1 MLILQFSTFPF
12 VYLYDMPRKKQFI
25 ASQSLEGLFPDLPS
39 FAIKIMSTTTN
50 SEMASLADVHRH
62 NYYMLFVLMEGVSE
76 HMIDME
82 LVTLNAGQIGLI
94 VPGQV
99 HLAQPEQTGKG
110 WGIAF
115 TADFLP
121 LLSLPVTLQGP
132 VTLPADELEA
142 VNQIICLMYREYNE
156 KKTQAIPLL
165 QHYLSILLLML
176 QRHTADAPSANKS
189 LLTRYRELVAAH
201 YLEWTKPA
209 QYAEAL
215 HISVDYLNEVVRQ
228 YSGQTASSLITERRI
243 LEAKR
248 LLLHAEE
255 SVKEIAWHLQ
265 FNEVSYFNRFF
276 KQHTG
281 YTPAAFR
288 ESVRD
293 KSLSDPE

>member
-1 MLILQFSTFPF
+1 
-12 VYLYDMPRKKQFI
+12 
-25 ASQSLEGLFPDLPS
+25 
-39 FAIKIMSTTTN
+39 
-50 SEMASLADVHRH
+50 
-62 NYYMLFVLMEGVSE
+62 
-76 HMIDME
+76 MIDME
-82 LVTLNAGQIGLI
+82 NMTLYAGQMGLI

-99 HLAQPEQTGKG
+99 HLAHPKQQGDG

-121 LLSLPVTLQGP
+121 QVSLPLNFQGP
-132 VTLPADELEA
+132 VTLPDDELNT
-142 VNQIICLMYREYNE
+142 VNQLVTLMYKEYND
-156 KKTQAIPLL
+156 KKAQAIPLL
-165 QHYLSILLLML
+165 QHFLSILLLIL
-176 QRHTADAPSANKS
+176 QRHNGDTPSTNKS
-189 LLTRYRELVAAH
+189 LLIRYRELVATH

-228 YSGQTASSLITERRI
+228 HSGQTASSLITERRI

-248 LLLHAEE
+248 LLLHAAE

-293 KSLSDPE
+293 KSQSAPE

>member
-1 MLILQFSTFPF
+1 M
-12 VYLYDMPRKKQFI
+12 YDMPRKKQFI
-25 ASQSLEGLFPDLPS
+25 ASQSLEGLDPHLPS
-39 FAIKIMSTTTN
+39 FAIKMMS
-50 SEMASLADVHRH
+50 SDSYGEMAILTDAHRH
-62 NYYMLFVLMEGVSE
+62 NYYMLFILLDGISS

-82 LVTLNAGQIGLI
+82 LITLNAGQMGLI

-99 HLAQPEQTGKG
+99 HLAQPEQSGTG

-121 LLSLPVTLQGP
+121 QLSLPVTLQGP
-132 VTLPADELEA
+132 VTLPADEMKA
-142 VNQIICLMYREYNE
+142 VNQIICLMFREYNE
-156 KKTQAIPLL
+156 RKTQSISLL

-176 QRHTADAPSANKS
+176 QRHTADAPSANNS

-228 YSGQTASSLITERRI
+228 HSGQTASSLITERRI

-248 LLLHAEE
+248 LLLHAAE

>member
-1 MLILQFSTFPF
+1 MLILQFYRCPF

-25 ASQSLEGLFPDLPS
+25 ASQSLEGLYPELPS
-39 FAIKIMSTTTN
+39 FAIKIMS
-50 SEMASLADVHRH
+50 SQSQVQMARIADVHRH
-62 NYYMLFVLMEGVSE
+62 NYYMLFVLTEGVSA

-82 LVTLNAGQIGLI
+82 QVTMNAGEMGLI

-99 HLAQPEQTGKG
+99 HLALSEQTGTG

-121 LLSLPVTLQGP
+121 LVSLPVTLQGP
-132 VTLPADELEA
+132 VRLPADELAA
-142 VNQIICLMYREYNE
+142 VNQIICLMEKEYNE
-156 KKTQAIPLL
+156 KKAQAIPLL
-165 QHYLSILLLML
+165 QHFLSILLLIL
-176 QRHTADAPSANKS
+176 QRHNADAPSGNKS
-189 LLTRYRELVAAH
+189 LLIRYRELVAAH
-201 YLEWTKPA
+201 FLEWTKPA

-228 YSGQTASSLITERRI
+228 HSGQTASSLITERRV

-248 LLLHAEE
+248 LLMHAEE

-293 KSLSDPE
+293 KSQSDPE

>member
-1 MLILQFSTFPF
+1 MLILQFYPGLF
-12 VYLYDMPRKKQFI
+12 VYFYNMPRKKQFI
-25 ASQSLEGLFPDLPS
+25 ASQSLEGIYPDMPS
-39 FAIKIMSTTTN
+39 FAIRIMYSKARK
-50 SEMASLADVHRH
+50 EMAELADVHRH
-62 NYYMLFVLMEGVSE
+62 NYYMLFVLLDGVSA

-82 LVTLNAGQIGLI
+82 KVTLNAGEMGLI

-99 HLAQPEQTGKG
+99 HLAHPEQTGTG

-121 LLSLPVTLQGP
+121 MVSLPMTLQGP
-132 VTLPADELEA
+132 VTLPADELSA
-142 VNQIICLMYREYNE
+142 VNQIICLMDKEYKE
-156 KKTQAIPLL
+156 KKAMAIPLL
-165 QHYLSILLLML
+165 QHYLSILLLIL
-176 QRHTADAPSANKS
+176 QRHNADTPAANKS
-189 LLTRYRELVAAH
+189 LLIRYRELVAAH

-215 HISVDYLNEVVRQ
+215 HISVDYLNDIVRQ
-228 YSGQTASSLITERRI
+228 HSGQTASSLITERRI

-248 LLLHAEE
+248 LLLHADE

-288 ESVRD
+288 ESIRD

>member
-1 MLILQFSTFPF
+1 
-12 VYLYDMPRKKQFI
+12 MPRKKQFI
-25 ASQSLEGLFPDLPS
+25 ASQSLEGLYPDLPS
-39 FAIKIMSTTTN
+39 FAIKIMS
-50 SEMASLADVHRH
+50 SQSQIEMAAIADVHRH
-62 NYYMLFVLMEGVSE
+62 NYYMLFVLIDGVSA

-82 LVTLNAGQIGLI
+82 QVTLNAGEMGLI

-99 HLAQPEQTGKG
+99 HLALPEQTGTG

-121 LLSLPVTLQGP
+121 LISLPMTLQGP
-132 VTLPADELEA
+132 VRLPGDELES
-142 VNQIICLMYREYNE
+142 VNQLICLMQKEYND

-165 QHYLSILLLML
+165 QHYLSVLLLIL
-176 QRHTADAPSANKS
+176 QRNNTEAPAGNKS
-189 LLTRYRELVAAH
+189 LLIRYRELVAAH

-228 YSGQTASSLITERRI
+228 HSGQTASSLITERRV

-293 KSLSDPE
+293 KSLSAPE

>member
-1 MLILQFSTFPF
+1 MLILQFYPCLF

-25 ASQSLEGLFPDLPS
+25 ASQSLEGLYPELPS
-39 FAIKIMSTTTN
+39 FAIKIMSTH
-50 SEMASLADVHRH
+50 SQVQMARIADVHRH
-62 NYYMLFVLMEGVSE
+62 NYYMLFVLTEGVSA

-82 LVTLNAGQIGLI
+82 QVTMNAGEMGLI

-99 HLAQPEQTGKG
+99 HLALPEQTGTG

-121 LLSLPVTLQGP
+121 LVSLPVTLQGP
-132 VTLPADELEA
+132 VRLPADELAA
-142 VNQIICLMYREYNE
+142 VNQIICLMEKEYNE
-156 KKTQAIPLL
+156 KKAQAIPLL
-165 QHYLSILLLML
+165 QHFLSILLLIL
-176 QRHTADAPSANKS
+176 QRHNADAPSGNKS
-189 LLTRYRELVAAH
+189 LLIRYRELVAAH

-228 YSGQTASSLITERRI
+228 HSGQTASSLITERRV

-293 KSLSDPE
+293 KSQSDPE

>member
-1 MLILQFSTFPF
+1 LLILQFYRCPF

-25 ASQSLEGLFPDLPS
+25 ASQSLEGLYPELPS
-39 FAIKIMSTTTN
+39 FAIKIMS
-50 SEMASLADVHRH
+50 SQSQVQMARIADVHRH
-62 NYYMLFVLMEGVSE
+62 NYYMLFVLTEGVSA

-82 LVTLNAGQIGLI
+82 QVTMNAGEMGLI

-99 HLAQPEQTGKG
+99 HLALSEQTGTG

-121 LLSLPVTLQGP
+121 LVSLPVTLQGP
-132 VTLPADELEA
+132 VRLPADELAA
-142 VNQIICLMYREYNE
+142 VNQIICLMEKEYNE
-156 KKTQAIPLL
+156 KKAQAIPLL
-165 QHYLSILLLML
+165 QHFLSILLLIL
-176 QRHTADAPSANKS
+176 QRHNADAPSGNKS
-189 LLTRYRELVAAH
+189 LLIRYRELVAAH

-228 YSGQTASSLITERRI
+228 HSGQTASSLITERRV

-248 LLLHAEE
+248 LLMHAEE

-293 KSLSDPE
+293 KSQSDPE

>member
-1 MLILQFSTFPF
+1 
-12 VYLYDMPRKKQFI
+12 MPRKKQFI
-25 ASQSLEGLFPDLPS
+25 ESQNLDGLSPDMPS
-39 FAIKIMSTTTN
+39 FTIKMMTKNVIQSQMMLL
-50 SEMASLADVHRH
+50 SEAHRH
-62 NYYMLFVLMEGVSE
+62 NYYMLFVLIKGESS

-82 LVTLNAGQIGLI
+82 HMTIYAGQMGLI

-99 HLAQPEQTGKG
+99 HLAHPEQQGDG

-121 LLSLPVTLQGP
+121 LLSLPLYFQGP
-132 VTLPADELEA
+132 VTLPADEMDS
-142 VNQIICLMYREYNE
+142 VNQIITLMEREYNE
-156 KKTQAIPLL
+156 KKIQAIPLL
-165 QHYLSILLLML
+165 QHYLSILLLIL
-176 QRHTADAPSANKS
+176 QRHNGDAPSANKS
-189 LLTRYRELVAAH
+189 LLIRYRELVAAH

-228 YSGQTASSLITERRI
+228 HSGQTASSLITERRI

-248 LLLHAEE
+248 LLLHATE

-288 ESVRD
+288 ENVRD

>member
-1 MLILQFSTFPF
+1 MLILQFYQCSF
-12 VYLYDMPRKKQFI
+12 VYLNDMPRKKQFI
-25 ASQSLEGLFPDLPS
+25 ASQNLEGLHPDSHS
-39 FAIKIMSTTTN
+39 FAIRIISSKARK
-50 SEMASLADVHRH
+50 EMAELADVHRH
-62 NYYMLFVLMEGVSE
+62 NYYMLFILLDGVST
-76 HMIDME
+76 HIIDME
-82 LVTLNAGQIGLI
+82 KVTLNAGDMGLI

-99 HLAQPEQTGKG
+99 HLAHPEQIGTG

-121 LLSLPVTLQGP
+121 MISLPITLQGP
-132 VTLPADELEA
+132 VTLPADELAA
-142 VNQIICLMYREYNE
+142 VEQIICLMDKEYKG
-156 KKTQAIPLL
+156 KKAQAVPLL
-165 QHYLSILLLML
+165 QHYLSILLLIL
-176 QRHTADAPSANKS
+176 QRHTAETPSANKS
-189 LLTRYRELVAAH
+189 LLIRYRELVATH

-215 HISVDYLNEVVRQ
+215 HISVDYLNDIVRQ
-228 YSGQTASSLITERRI
+228 HSGQTASSLITERRI

-248 LLLHAEE
+248 LLLHAAE

-288 ESVRD
+288 ENIRD

>member
-1 MLILQFSTFPF
+1 MLILQFYRCPF

-25 ASQSLEGLFPDLPS
+25 ASQSLEGLYPELPS
-39 FAIKIMSTTTN
+39 FAIKIMS
-50 SEMASLADVHRH
+50 SQSQVQMARIADVHRH
-62 NYYMLFVLMEGVSE
+62 NYYMLFVLTEGVSA

-82 LVTLNAGQIGLI
+82 QVTMNAGEMGLI

-99 HLAQPEQTGKG
+99 HLALSEQTGTG

-121 LLSLPVTLQGP
+121 LVSLPVTLQGP
-132 VTLPADELEA
+132 VRLPADELAA
-142 VNQIICLMYREYNE
+142 VNQIICLMEKEYNE
-156 KKTQAIPLL
+156 KKAQAIPLL
-165 QHYLSILLLML
+165 QHFLSILLLIL
-176 QRHTADAPSANKS
+176 QRHNADAPSGNKS
-189 LLTRYRELVAAH
+189 LLIRYRELVAAH

-228 YSGQTASSLITERRI
+228 HSGQTASSLITERRV

-248 LLLHAEE
+248 LLMHAEE

-293 KSLSDPE
+293 KSQSDPE

>member
-1 MLILQFSTFPF
+1 
-12 VYLYDMPRKKQFI
+12 MPRKKQFI
-25 ASQSLEGLFPDLPS
+25 ASQSLEGLHPDMPS
-39 FAIKIMSTTTN
+39 FAIKMMSSESN
-50 SEMASLADVHRH
+50 SEMAILTDAHRH
-62 NYYMLFVLMEGVSE
+62 NYYMLFILMEGVSA
-76 HMIDME
+76 HLIDME
-82 LVTLNAGQIGLI
+82 QVILRAGQMGLI

-99 HLAQPEQTGKG
+99 HLAQAEQTGTG

-121 LLSLPVTLQGP
+121 QLSLPVTLQGP
-132 VTLPADELEA
+132 VTLPAPELDA
-142 VNQIICLMYREYNE
+142 VGQLVCLMNREYSDKN
-156 KKTQAIPLL
+156 ARSIPLL

-176 QRHTADAPSANKS
+176 QRHCAETPSATKS
-189 LLTRYRELVAAH
+189 LITRYRELVATH
-201 YLEWTKPA
+201 FLEWTKPA

-228 YSGQTASSLITERRI
+228 HSGQTASSLITARRI

>member
-1 MLILQFSTFPF
+1 MLILQFSPCLF
-12 VYLYDMPRKKQFI
+12 VYLKDMPRKKQFI
-25 ASQSLEGLFPDLPS
+25 ASQDLDGLFRDMPS
-39 FAIKIMSTTTN
+39 FAIKIMS
-50 SEMASLADVHRH
+50 SHSRREMATLADVHRH
-62 NYYMLFVLMEGVSE
+62 NYYMLFVLTEGVSA
-76 HMIDME
+76 HMIDMDQ
-82 LVTLNAGQIGLI
+82 VTLNAGEMGLI

-99 HLAQPEQTGKG
+99 HMALPEQTASG

-121 LLSLPVTLQGP
+121 LVSLPMTFQGP
-132 VTLPADELEA
+132 VTLPADELAA
-142 VNQIICLMYREYNE
+142 VNQIICLMEKEYND
-156 KKTQAIPLL
+156 KKPQAIPLL
-165 QHYLSILLLML
+165 QHYLSILLLIL
-176 QRHTADAPSANKS
+176 QRRNGDVPSTNKS
-189 LLTRYRELVAAH
+189 LLIRYRELVAAH

-209 QYAEAL
+209 QYADAL

-228 YSGQTASSLITERRI
+228 HSGQTASSLITERRV